1 MIAAVRALRAAS
13 PVPGEG
19 DAGEGDAL
27 EDDAALPSPRQ
38 GNTVWLHDE
47 YDVTGKLL
55 PNGAS
60 LAPFRCQIA

>member
-13 PVPGEG
+13 PSGEA

-27 EDDAALPSPRQ
+27 DDDGALPSPRQ

-55 PNGAS
+55 PNGAC
-60 LAPFRCQIA
+60 LTPFRCQIA